1 MWRGNNPHD
10 LKHHLGRISAFLA
23 CDSGL
28 TGVKSGSSGI
38 FAGLN
43 LLNCNYKG
51 AITIA
56 RRPHAA
62 QPPKQD
68 GPRINEMI
76 AVDTVRLID
85 AEGENHGEVA
95 ISKALDMAADA
106 GLDLVEISPN
116 ASPPVAKI
124 LDYGKFKYQAQKKAA
139 EARKNQKTV
148 DVKEVKMRPNID
160 SHDYEVKLKNVTRFI
175 EAGDKVKMTIRFRGR
190 ELAHQELGM
199 QLLRKVEADMGE
211 AVKVEAHPK
220 MEGRQMIMVLAP
232 K

>member
-1 MWRGNNPHD
+1 M
-10 LKHHLGRISAFLA
+10 ITA
-23 CDSGL
+23 DS
-28 TGVKSGSSGI
+28 
-38 FAGLN
+38 
-43 LLNCNYKG
+43 
-51 AITIA
+51 
-56 RRPHAA
+56 
-62 QPPKQD
+62 
-68 GPRINEMI
+68 
-76 AVDTVRLID
+76 VRLID
-85 AEGENHGEVA
+85 AEGENLGEVST
-95 ISKALDMAADA
+95 SKALELAADA

-124 LDYGKFKYQAQKKAA
+124 LDYGKYKYQAQKKAA

-160 SHDYEVKLKNVTRFI
+160 THDYEVKLKNVTRFI

-190 ELAHQELGM
+190 ELSHQELGM
-199 QLLRKVEADMGE
+199 ELLKKVETDMGE